1 MNRPLAVRLQPLLQK
16 AAEQEAEAAQRL
28 QQQQLRLNDSQGR
41 LETLQQFSQQYAA
54 LARAHD
60 PVRLR
65 NQHAFVDRL
74 REAVDQ
80 QSQQV
85 AAAERHRTA
94 ARDAWQLRQ
103 HRCEALNRVCEAD
116 AAKRQV
122 VAARR
127 EQRSLDELAM
137 RQFLAR
143 RNEETD
149 P

>member
-1 MNRPLAVRLQPLLQK
+1 MNRPLTLRLQPLLQE
-16 AAEQEAEAAQRL
+16 AAEQEAEAAQSL
-28 QQQQLRLNDSQGR
+28 QRQQRRLNDSEGR
-41 LETLQQFSQQYAA
+41 LATLQQFSQQYAA

-65 NQHAFVDRL
+65 NQQAFVDRL

-85 AAAERHRTA
+85 AAAEHHRGQA
-94 ARDAWQLRQ
+94 HDAWQQRK

-116 AAKRQV
+116 AARRQLLAV
-122 VAARR
+122 RR
-127 EQRSLDELAM
+127 EQRHLDEHAM

-143 RNEETD
+143 REEETRR
-149 P
+149 